1 MVVITAAIKNEA
13 SSIYLDLKTQ
23 GIVIGQQFILNGAIY
38 NYTSSTPSNAL
49 LNDLVDKKLVGYLPL
64 PGIAYSY
71 FIEML
76 KFNEGLHSP
85 KTTGGVT
92 RSYGTTGTIAYG
104 HNLQGG
110 SSVTINGV
118 LYKNAKTQGLT
129 LDLCQ
134 ALLEQDVASSIIN
147 AKQYLG
153 TERWNWLINNNHY
166 DWACLIIDKIYNN
179 GFYGFLDYNAMLY
192 YMDLTG
198 TKVINLHSYKTLN
211 GKPFI
216 VYPPKTGTDLTK
228 QLAGI
233 ASTCTSRGLT
243 QRNNSNI
250 AVWVYQSDKYANAS
264 STKYYALIKGRVG
277 QPLK

>member
-1 MVVITAAIKNEA
+1 MVVSAAIANEA
-13 SSIYLDLKTQ
+13 RYIYADLIDQ
-23 GIVIGQQFILNGAIY
+23 GIIVGQQFILYGAIY
-38 NYTSSTPSNAL
+38 NYTSVNPSTAL
-49 LNDLVDKKLVGYLPL
+49 LNDLANKKLVGYLPL
-64 PGIAYSY
+64 PSIAYSY
-71 FIEML
+71 LIEML

-85 KTTGGVT
+85 KTIGGVKK
-92 RSYGTTGTIAYG
+92 SYGTTGTIAYG
-104 HNLQGG
+104 HNLQGKT
-110 SSVTINGV
+110 SVTINGV

-153 TERWNWLINNNHY
+153 SERWNWLINNNHY
-166 DWACLIIDKIYNN
+166 DWACLIVDKIYNN
-179 GFYGFLDYNAMLY
+179 GFYGFLEYNAMLY

-198 TKVINLHSYKTLN
+198 SKKINLHTYKTLD

-216 VYPPKTGTDLTK
+216 VYPPKTGANLSK

-233 ASTCTSRGLT
+233 ASNCGSRGLT

-250 AVWVYQSDKYANAS
+250 AVWVYQSDSYKNAS
-264 STKYYALIKGRVG
+264 TITKFYSLIKGRVG
-277 QPLK
+277 SPLK